1 MKELA
6 GLERPQNSSATYD
19 SVMVALGLARSEMD
33 EPAVFGQICRF
44 LAYGQAGTGFAHLK
58 R

>member
-1 MKELA
+1 MKGLA
-6 GLERPQNSSATYD
+6 GRKQPQNSSVAYD
-19 SVMVALGLARSEMD
+19 FVMAGVTPSGSGMD

-44 LAYGQAGTGFAHLK
+44 LGYGQAGTGFALLM